1 MLPEG
6 LFHRKGTLND
16 AVQANPKTRQPKS
29 PTDPLKLHLSDA
41 TGRNIIS
48 GYGQGYIEINGERHV
63 APIVVGPSHLDT
75 AWPDE
80 EKGDIGPET
89 IRRLASLQAEIVL
102 IGTGPDQRF
111 PAPATLRPLVEAGL
125 GFEVMNT
132 HAACR
137 TYNILVAEDRK
148 VAAALIP

>member
-1 MLPEG
+1 
-6 LFHRKGTLND
+6 
-16 AVQANPKTRQPKS
+16 
-29 PTDPLKLHLSDA
+29 LKLHLSDT

-63 APIVVGPSHLDT
+63 SPIVVGPSYLDT
-75 AWPDE
+75 GWPDG
-80 EKGDIGPET
+80 EKDDIGPET

-102 IGTGPDQRF
+102 IGTGPVQRF
-111 PAPATLRPLVEAGL
+111 PTPAMLRPLVKAGL
-125 GFEVMNT
+125 GFEVMST

-148 VAAALIP
+148 VVAALVP

>member
-6 LFHRKGTLND
+6 LFHRKGRLD
-16 AVQANPKTRQPKS
+16 EAVPANPKTSQPET
-29 PTDPLKLHLSDA
+29 PTDPLKLHLSDT

-48 GYGQGYIEINGERHV
+48 GYGQGYSEINGERHV

-75 AWPDE
+75 AWPAE
-80 EKGDIGPET
+80 EKHDIGPQT

-102 IGTGPDQRF
+102 IGTGPDHRF

-125 GFEVMNT
+125 GFEVMST